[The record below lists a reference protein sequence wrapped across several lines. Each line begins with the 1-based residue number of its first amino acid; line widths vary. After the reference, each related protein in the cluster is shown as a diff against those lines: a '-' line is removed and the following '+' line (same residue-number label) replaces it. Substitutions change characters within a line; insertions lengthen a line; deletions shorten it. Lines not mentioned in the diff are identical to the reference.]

1 MFQSQSR
8 AAGAQLRRIALSFL
22 VAGAG
27 VIATSSALP
36 IQDPVGTPPPAPA
49 PVKKPAGLKIGEKA
63 PALAVAKWV
72 KGDAVPALE
81 SGKSYVVM
89 FFATWNDPSKR
100 AIPHVTELQK
110 KYPDITFI
118 GVSCWEKEKDQSKV
132 EPFVTEMGDK
142 MAYHIATDLIPEAAP
157 SGNDGAMAKGW
168 MSAAGRTT
176 VPAAF
181 VVDKGGLIGWIG
193 HPMDL
198 DPVVDKVAAGKW
210 DTLAEAKK
218 LKADAEVK
226 SRLAVI
232 KGLEQGAIKNP
243 KEALESCDAVLA
255 LDPTK
260 EKEVAGVRYHCLLA
274 LKDYDKA
281 YAYGAKLVEGV
292 YKDDPGNL
300 NGIAWWIVAPEEAV
314 AKKDLEL
321 AKKAAARANELTKSA
336 APELLD
342 TYALVLFELG
352 DIDKAIELQEKAVP
366 LSKGKQFEKEVTERL
381 EMFKKAKAGGG
392 K

>member
-1 MFQSQSR
+1 MFPSHPR
-8 AAGAQLRRIALSFL
+8 AAGAQLRRVVLAFL

-27 VIATSSALP
+27 ALATSSALP
-36 IQDPVGTPPPAPA
+36 IQDPGGTPPPAPA
-49 PVKKPAGLKIGEKA
+49 PVKKPAGLKLGDKA

-89 FFATWNDPSKR
+89 FWATWNDPSKR

-142 MAYHIATDLIPEAAP
+142 MAYHIATDLVPEAAP
-157 SGNDGAMAKGW
+157 SGNDGAMAKTW

-198 DPVVDKVAAGKW
+198 DPVVDKLSQGKW

-218 LKADAEVK
+218 VQANAEVK
-226 SRLAVI
+226 ARAAVI
-232 KGLEQGAIKNP
+232 LDLEKRKKW
-243 KEALESCDAVLA
+243 KECLENCDAVLA

-260 EKEVAGVRYHCLLA
+260 EKEFGSSRYHSLLQ
-274 LKDYDKA
+274 LKEYDKA
-281 YAYGAKLVEGV
+281 YAY
-292 YKDDPGNL
+292 
-300 NGIAWWIVAPEEAV
+300 
-314 AKKDLEL
+314 
-321 AKKAAARANELTKSA
+321 AA
-336 APELLD
+336 
-342 TYALVLFELG
+342 
-352 DIDKAIELQEKAVP
+352 
-366 LSKGKQFEKEVTERL
+366 
-381 EMFKKAKAGGG
+381 
-392 K
+392 